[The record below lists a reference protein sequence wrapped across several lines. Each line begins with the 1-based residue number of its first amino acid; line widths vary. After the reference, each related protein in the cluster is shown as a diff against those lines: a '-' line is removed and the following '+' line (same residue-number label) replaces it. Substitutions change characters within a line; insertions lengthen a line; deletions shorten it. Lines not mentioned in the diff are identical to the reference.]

1 MYNIEKQIIFNG
13 AVTQMK
19 LDPFGIHGVNHW
31 YRVYENCLNIW
42 RLTNDVYDVPHDDD
56 WFFWN
61 FAMLHDCCRIYDTTD
76 PGHGARAA
84 KLIPD
89 DDSDFNRVLR
99 HAILGHTNGK
109 ISTNEGVAVCWD
121 ADRLD
126 LPRVGI
132 VPDHKL
138 MSTEAGRTLAK
149 QMAAPPAGYDHDSDW
164 PGGPKKKYNKENM
177 Q

>member
-1 MYNIEKQIIFNG
+1 MYNLEKQIIFNG

-31 YRVYENCLNIW
+31 YRVYENCLMLW
-42 RLTNDVYDVPHDDD
+42 RHNTDVYDVPNQDD

-61 FAMLHDCCRIYDTTD
+61 FAMLHDCCRLYDTTD

-84 KLIPD
+84 KMIPD
-89 DDSDFNRVLR
+89 NDSEFNKVLR

-109 ISTNEGVAVCWD
+109 VSTNYAVAICWD

-126 LPRVGI
+126 LDRVNI
-132 VPDHKL
+132 APDPKL
-138 MSTEAGRTLAK
+138 MSTDAGRYYAEAMK
-149 QMAAPPAGYDHDSDW
+149 PEMRERYD
-164 PGGPKKKYNKENM
+164 KEKI